1 MSDTIMLGDSPLTLE
16 TVYQVAHGAKIL
28 LGDKARARVQ
38 KARDLIEEKA
48 AGDVPVYG
56 VTTGFGALAEVK
68 VAPDQLKALQ
78 RLDPAPRV
86 LADLS
91 RLTRA
96 MMLLRA
102 QTLEDTA
109 ASGPRDRPCAHY
121 AQPRCP
127 SGDSRERF
135 GRGIRRSCPSC
146 SPCPG
151 YVG

>member
-28 LGDKARARVQ
+28 MGDKARERVQ

-78 RLDPAPRV
+78 RNLILSHSAGVGRP
-86 LADLS
+86 LS
-91 RLTRA
+91 RPETRA
-96 MMLLRA
+96 MMLLRRSSSA
-102 QTLEDTA
+102 ERAIPLSST
-109 ASGPRDRPCAHY
+109 Y
-121 AQPRCP
+121 A
-127 SGDSRERF
+127 DL
-135 GRGIRRSCPSC
+135 
-146 SPCPG
+146 
-151 YVG
+151 